1 MTNLTVA
8 IPTGW
13 TDTNAVPMTGKQF
26 NVFVLQ
32 GTGTSQPFRI
42 TSITQ
47 NGSNISIVWYGLAGT
62 NVVQVTNG
70 ASGGSYSNNFTDLAT
85 FILAT
90 ASVTNYTDVGG
101 ATNASRFYRIDLKQ

>member
-1 MTNLTVA
+1 V
-8 IPTGW
+8 PTGW
-13 TDTNAVPMTGKQF
+13 SPTATPTTGRQF

-32 GTGTSQPFRI
+32 SATGSVTSQPFRI

-47 NGSNISIVWYGLAGT
+47 NGNNINVVWNGLPGT

-70 ASGGSYSNNFTDLAT
+70 ASDGSNSNNFTDLAT
-85 FILAT
+85 IILPT